1 MSKLIV
7 CDYCKK
13 SINEDDK
20 SVSRKDWVNR
30 EFKHPYWTN
39 HFCSVM

>member
-20 SVSRKDWVNR
+20 SVSRKDWVKVENL
-30 EFKHPYWTN
+30 EHPYWTK
-39 HFCSVM
+39 HFCS